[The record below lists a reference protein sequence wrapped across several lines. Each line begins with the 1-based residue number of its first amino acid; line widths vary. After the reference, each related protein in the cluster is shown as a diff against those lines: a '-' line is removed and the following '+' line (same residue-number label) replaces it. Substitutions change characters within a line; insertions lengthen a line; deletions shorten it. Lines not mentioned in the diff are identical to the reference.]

1 VEDQC
6 TPITNQRRSGLH
18 EVSQRSIAGVG
29 RVISFGSIWETPSTR
44 KALVRES
51 MCKSIEVEEE
61 DGVKI
66 IDWTALECCTLVFSR
81 GKPRSWYIVAIFL
94 SHIQEASMACAS
106 ICLIQCI
113 CLSVVSSHAK
123 PSQTTHPRC
132 QDASIV
138 PMHVERGLI
147 LVSRYPIE
155 RSWAYPWT
163 CCNNRCPVHKWR
175 RI

>member
-1 VEDQC
+1 M
-6 TPITNQRRSGLH
+6 TNQRGTGLH

-29 RVISFGSIWETPSTR
+29 RVFSFGSIRETPGTR
-44 KALVRES
+44 KGSVRES
-51 MCKSIEVEEE
+51 MCKSTEVEEEEE

-66 IDWTALECCTLVFSR
+66 IDWTALECCTVVFSQG
-81 GKPRSWYIVAIFL
+81 GKPRSWYIVATCL

-106 ICLIQCI
+106 TCLIQCI
-113 CLSVVSSHAK
+113 RLSVVSSHAK

-138 PMHVERGLI
+138 PMHVEGGLI

-163 CCNNRCPVHKWR
+163 RCNNRCPVHKWR